1 MILGI
6 IWIRS
11 SELSRLSAVTAA
23 VAASTTE
30 VIWELVRELEI
41 VLLVLRDDTLA
52 CHELLVEMRLALSSL
67 ITVEAREDVVVPLS
81 VAPVSVVPVSAV
93 VEEPPPPSSL
103 LQEKTVRLKRDMRI
117 MYKTLFIFFLHK
129 Q

>member
-1 MILGI
+1 M
-6 IWIRS
+6 IWIKS
-11 SELSRLSAVTAA
+11 SELSRLAAATAA
-23 VAASTTE
+23 VAASTTK
-30 VIWELVRELEI
+30 VICELVRELES

-52 CHELLVEMRLALSSL
+52 CLELLVEIRLALSSP
-67 ITVEAREDVVVPLS
+67 ITVEEREDVVVPLF
-81 VAPVSVVPVSAV
+81 VVPVSAV
-93 VEEPPPPSSL
+93 VDEEPPPPSSL